1 MTTASPLRDAL
12 MQHRAAVEARHGAL
26 LTGSSRDRLLAASI
40 GALAIGIYV
49 FGLVALDI
57 SPLAIARG
65 LGRLGDIA
73 LLMLPPTP
81 STWSRFWLYF
91 GALGQT
97 VAIALL
103 GTLIA
108 AVLAFPI
115 GFIAAGN
122 IVANHVLHFLAR
134 RSLDT
139 VRSVDTLIWALIW
152 VNVVGLGPFAG
163 LLAIASTDFAALG
176 KLVSEAIET
185 ARRQPI
191 DGVIAAGGSRLHAI
205 RFGIVPQ
212 VLPIFLSQVLY
223 FFESNTRSATIVG
236 VVGGGGIGLYLY
248 EEIRV
253 LEWQQAAFLILIVL
267 IAVAIIDALSRRL
280 RGAIIGPSA

>member
-1 MTTASPLRDAL
+1 
-12 MQHRAAVEARHGAL
+12 VEAGHGGAL
-26 LTGSSRDRLLAASI
+26 AGSVRDRLLVASI
-40 GALAIGIYV
+40 GAVAIGIYV

-65 LGRLGDIA
+65 LGRLRDIA

-81 STWSRFWLYF
+81 GSWSRFWLYA

-115 GFIAAGN
+115 GFIAARN
-122 IVANHVLHFLAR
+122 IVANRVLHFLAR

-205 RFGIVPQ
+205 RFGIIPQ

-248 EEIRV
+248 EAIRV
-253 LEWQQAAFLILIVL
+253 LEWPQAAFLILIVL
-267 IAVAIIDALSRRL
+267 VAVAIIDALSRRL
-280 RGAIIGPSA
+280 RGAIIGRST

>member
-1 MTTASPLRDAL
+1 MTMPSPLRAAL
-12 MQHRAAVEARHGAL
+12 MEHRDTVEAQHGAAL
-26 LTGSSRDRLLAASI
+26 AGSSRER
-40 GALAIGIYV
+40 ALALSVGAVAVAIYV
-49 FGLVALDI
+49 FGLVVLDI
-57 SPLAIARG
+57 SPLAIANG

-73 LLMLPPTP
+73 LLMLPPSP
-81 STWSRFWLYF
+81 GTWSRFWLYT

-115 GFIAAGN
+115 GFIAAEN
-122 IVANHVLHFLAR
+122 IVANRVLHFLTR

-163 LLAIASTDFAALG
+163 LLAIASTDFASLG

-191 DGVIAAGGSRLHAI
+191 DGVVASGGSRLHAI
-205 RFGIVPQ
+205 RFGIIPQ

-223 FFESNTRSATIVG
+223 YFESNTRSATIVG

-267 IAVAIIDALSRRL
+267 IAVAIIDATSRRL
-280 RGAIIGPSA
+280 RGAIIGR

>member
-1 MTTASPLRDAL
+1 MTSDAPLRAAL
-12 MQHRAAVEARHGAL
+12 LEHRPTVEARYGAA
-26 LTGSSRDRLLAASI
+26 LTGSSRGRLLGLSI
-40 GALAIGIYV
+40 GALATGIYV
-49 FGLVALDI
+49 FGLVVLDI

-65 LGRLGDIA
+65 LNRLGDIA
-73 LLMLPPTP
+73 LLMLPPSPGSWT
-81 STWSRFWLYF
+81 RFWLYTS
-91 GALGQT
+91 ALSQT

-103 GTLIA
+103 GTLLA

-122 IVANHVLHFLAR
+122 IVTNRVLHFLAR

-191 DGVIAAGGSRLHAI
+191 DGVVAAGGSRLHAI

-236 VVGGGGIGLYLY
+236 VVGGGGVGLYLY

-253 LEWQQAAFLILIVL
+253 LEWQQAAYLILIVL
-267 IAVAIIDALSRRL
+267 IAVAIIDAISRRL
-280 RGAIIGPSA
+280 RGAIIGR